1 MELKKKS
8 KVTSMFSKEDAQKM
22 AEEYNDLSV
31 KIKELEA
38 RKKKLSDILKNCAE
52 AIGVVDD
59 KGSSYIDCDTYVVG
73 RVAKKSVK
81 IDQEKGVNLLR
92 EKGLKKCIDRKV
104 VYTVNEAEVE
114 QAVAREYLTEEEVRW
129 FTSVS
134 TSYSVSVKKK
144 EDIPEV
150 EVGAVARKKK

>member
-1 MELKKKS
+1 
-8 KVTSMFSKEDAQKM
+8 M
-22 AEEYNDLSV
+22 AEEYSDLSV

-114 QAVAREYLTEEEVRW
+114 QAVSREYLTEEEVRE
-129 FTSVS
+129 FTSVN